1 MNNKYVIKDD
11 KVIVTDGNL
20 KVINNSELVEEILIC
35 ENSIEIVEERLD
47 ELSNVLSEKN
57 TYLKKKNGNMFFS
70 IIIIILT
77 FIISKMIFGMIYGDI
92 ELASLELLKD
102 IGFKGIFKNMKVS
115 TLGAYFMSGLF
126 MLNFIDLCFEKKN
139 IKNSIKGL
147 ISERKYLKE
156 TLNSKKNL
164 LEKLNKK
171 IKEEKDVLIIK
182 EIEDTEIKKIQNSF
196 DIQYDCG
203 YYEKKYERYYRNDTL
218 NKKLRKKYSQEEIEQ
233 VDKYFEEKKY
243 VKKKVRKK

>member
-233 VDKYFEEKKY
+233 VDKYFEEKKC

>member
-102 IGFKGIFKNMKVS
+102 IGFKGIFKNMKIS

>member
-92 ELASLELLKD
+92 ELASLELLKN

-203 YYEKKYERYYRNDTL
+203 YYEKKYERYYRNYTL